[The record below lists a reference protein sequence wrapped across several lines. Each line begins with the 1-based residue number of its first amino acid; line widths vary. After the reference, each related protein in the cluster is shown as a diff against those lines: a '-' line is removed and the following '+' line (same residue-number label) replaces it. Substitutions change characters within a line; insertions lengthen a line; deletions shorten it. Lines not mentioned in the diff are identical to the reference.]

1 MKTPGGARLNE
12 AFGRCNNKMQIKQE
26 VKQQLYIKKV
36 ISTAPRGKYKNSDTV
51 FFCHWSAVTG
61 VSLSPS
67 KEQETGPVTLLNQVI
82 LKQDH
87 SWEDLF

>member
-36 ISTAPRGKYKNSDTV
+36 ISTAPRGKYKNFTLYFSAIGQQSLV
-51 FFCHWSAVTG
+51 F
-61 VSLSPS
+61 PS
-67 KEQETGPVTLLNQVI
+67 VQARSRKLDQ
-82 LKQDH
+82 
-87 SWEDLF
+87 